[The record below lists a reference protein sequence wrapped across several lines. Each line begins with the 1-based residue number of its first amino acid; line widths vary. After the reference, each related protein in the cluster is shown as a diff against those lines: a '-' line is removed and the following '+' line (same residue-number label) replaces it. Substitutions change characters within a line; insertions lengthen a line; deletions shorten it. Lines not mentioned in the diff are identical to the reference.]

1 MAAPTWASP
10 MLAQAGNPIHNPDE
24 WIHEYKLDGWRG
36 LLWNDENGSVHT
48 YGGRNGSDYTGR
60 LKEAE
65 WVVGLLPRDTCVD
78 GEIVANPD
86 GDDWGSVQSQMTS
99 HSHVHD
105 LHYVV
110 FDILRC
116 DGVDVRTLPWTE
128 RRAMLE
134 SGLNVGTEV
143 SLSTARPATTRAH
156 QAAVMAGYEGSVF
169 KRIDSLYGPGRSAN
183 WIKCKPVQTCEAE
196 VYDME
201 VGSGRNGQQL
211 GALMI
216 AIEGSGAYAK
226 VGTGFT
232 DEQREQIWLNP
243 SDWTGSV
250 IEIQHDGIHPVSGK
264 PRNPR
269 FLRKRDDKMPKV
281 NAPRIPASSPS
292 AGPARVRPATKA
304 WRRNYRAMGDAK
316 LQQCISH
323 LEAGRG
329 DAADRVRSKGGDM
342 QDNLNE
348 AWAAAVAKGLR
359 SGPVPATLAP

>member
-1 MAAPTWASP
+1 
-10 MLAQAGNPIHNPDE
+10 MLAQAGDPIHNPDE

-99 HSHVHD
+99 HSHV
-105 LHYVV
+105 
-110 FDILRC
+110 
-116 DGVDVRTLPWTE
+116 
-128 RRAMLE
+128 
-134 SGLNVGTEV
+134 GTEV

-156 QAAVMAGYEGSVF
+156 QAAVMAGYEGSMF
-169 KRIDSLYGPGRSAN
+169 KRVDSLYSPGRSTS

-201 VGSGRNGQQL
+201 VGSGRNGTQL

-216 AIEGSGAYAK
+216 SIEGSGAYAK

-232 DEQREQIWLNP
+232 DQQREDIWTNP
-243 SDWTGSV
+243 QDWVGTV
-250 IEIQHDGIHPVSGK
+250 IEIQHDGLHPASGK

-269 FLRKRDDKMPKV
+269 FLRRRDDLMAGPAVNPRLTGGVVPV
-281 NAPRIPASSPS
+281 NAPRIPASSP
-292 AGPARVRPATKA
+292 GPPRAKPATKG

-316 LQQCISH
+316 LLGALDS
-323 LEAGRG
+323 LELGYG
-329 DAADRVRSKGGDM
+329 DAADRVRMKGGDM

-359 SGPVPATLAP
+359 SGPVPATQAP